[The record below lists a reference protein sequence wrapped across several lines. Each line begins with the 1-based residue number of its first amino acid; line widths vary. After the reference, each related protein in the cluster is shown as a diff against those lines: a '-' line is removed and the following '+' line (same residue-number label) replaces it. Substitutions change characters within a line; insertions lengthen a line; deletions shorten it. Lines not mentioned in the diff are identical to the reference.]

1 MRSASV
7 AEWVLGWF
15 TSRSRAASTVGDL
28 LEASP
33 RNGIVWFWRS
43 VAAILLSL
51 AWRRSLA
58 FAAALCLGLFSLDA
72 LQNFIYGVNVAHRP
86 PHEWIPLFGFLN
98 VTGVLLC
105 FGMPYT
111 TIRYGL
117 KDAFT
122 QQILA
127 TWGLTSV
134 LILYWWIPL
143 VPAACAVLGVLV
155 FAHAA
160 MSRPRRRA
168 LAAFAVA
175 LGLSFACAALLSRYL
190 ASRLYQFSAAPALLH
205 TPRMAL
211 KHLALA
217 TFFLGWLVQPSIY
230 SRVRHAFFGD
240 NSREDADEATV

>member
-7 AEWVLGWF
+7 AEWVLGRF

-28 LEASP
+28 LEASHHK
-33 RNGIVWFWRS
+33 GIFWFWLS

-51 AWRRSLA
+51 AWRRFLA
-58 FAAALCLGLFSLDA
+58 FAAALCFGLFSVSA
-72 LQNFIYGVNVAHRP
+72 LQEFIYGVGAAHRP
-86 PHEWIPLFGFLN
+86 PHEWIPLFAILN

-127 TWGLTSV
+127 TWSLTSI

-155 FAHAA
+155 FACVA
-160 MSRPRRRA
+160 MSAPQRRA
-168 LAAFAVA
+168 LVAFGMA

-190 ASRLYQFSAAPALLH
+190 TSRLYQISAAPALLH

-211 KHLALA
+211 KRLALA
-217 TFFLGWLVQPSIY
+217 TFFLGWLIQPFIY
-230 SRVRHAFFGD
+230 SRVHQAFFGD
-240 NSREDADEATV
+240 KSREGPEQATA